1 MCVTTTMIM
10 LMVMALQSC
19 CSAFTLQRPSSIQH
33 YTTPKPSL
41 TSLSA
46 LQKGGKFNKQIDL
59 AAKMAEAQRL
69 RELADA
75 GGGAEEE
82 EVASSKNTAQEKILS
97 AAEIK
102 ERNDM
107 KRFADL
113 LDNSLQGGGGG
124 DLDKGYYLTEAQ
136 ENEEADAVRK
146 YLVAYTHIY
155 YCFV

>member
-1 MCVTTTMIM
+1 
-10 LMVMALQSC
+10 
-19 CSAFTLQRPSSIQH
+19 
-33 YTTPKPSL
+33 
-41 TSLSA
+41 
-46 LQKGGKFNKQIDL
+46 
-59 AAKMAEAQRL
+59 MAEAQRL

-82 EVASSKNTAQEKILS
+82 EAAASSKNTAQEKILS